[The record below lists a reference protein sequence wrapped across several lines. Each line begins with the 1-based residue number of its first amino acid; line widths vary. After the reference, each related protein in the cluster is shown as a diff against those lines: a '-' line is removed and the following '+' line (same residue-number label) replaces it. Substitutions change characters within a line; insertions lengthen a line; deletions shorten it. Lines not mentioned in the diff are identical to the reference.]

1 MSSYKIEPLA
11 EHEWGYRA
19 TVRLMWHHRWVV
31 LLLCVALMALSNL
44 GAVPLD
50 EWIITEFLL
59 RFDLSRFGHRITLY
73 SLIILPI
80 VTVSLISLLLKS
92 EGITTSWRA
101 RGRDLDFGFP
111 RDRTLCCAFGLRHSD
126 FRARSSCQSI
136 FDHGGAFSDYNS
148 FCNLRLLLVPTN
160 IG

>member
-31 LLLCVALMALSNL
+31 LLLTVALMVLSNL

-73 SLIILPI
+73 SLVILPI
-80 VTVSLISLLLKS
+80 ATVSIISLLLKL

-101 RGRDLDFGFP
+101 RAVA
-111 RDRTLCCAFGLRHSD
+111 TLILVFLVIVHYVA
-126 FRARSSCQSI
+126 
-136 FDHGGAFSDYNS
+136 
-148 FCNLRLLLVPTN
+148 LLGYD
-160 IG
+160 IAISE